1 MTRGK
6 GCGGKGAQG
15 DQPRRKWGCRASRDE
30 MNGPPRHGAGT
41 VRCRAPVR
49 QIDGPMV
56 LEWNDDAIDDKY
68 FADVVRAEVVS
79 LMSEQAG
86 AAETASATRLVLGRS
101 IYRP

>member
-1 MTRGK
+1 
-6 GCGGKGAQG
+6 
-15 DQPRRKWGCRASRDE
+15 
-30 MNGPPRHGAGT
+30 
-41 VRCRAPVR
+41 
-49 QIDGPMV
+49 MV